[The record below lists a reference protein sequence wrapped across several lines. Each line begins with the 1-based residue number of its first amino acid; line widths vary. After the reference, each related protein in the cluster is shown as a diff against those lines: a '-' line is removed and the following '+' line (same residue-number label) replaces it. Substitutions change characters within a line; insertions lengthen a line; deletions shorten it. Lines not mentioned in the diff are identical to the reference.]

1 MSGAFPVLYEEL
13 PASIYTDPDRFEREF
28 DAVFTRNWLL
38 AGPLDSLPDPGA
50 VAVSLARRDVLVT
63 RSGETVR
70 AFHNVCSHRGSSI
83 VGERC
88 EGERLRC
95 PYHGWVYA
103 LDGSVA
109 AVPGRSRFGSGL
121 DVDACGL
128 PPVAA
133 HVWGGLVWVSL
144 SAAAPSFDTWLGE
157 WAGELARYRT
167 DLQRVFA
174 GRIDVVPLNWKAAVD
189 AFNETYHVSFIHP
202 GSVGRLV
209 NPRAAEFRYGGAHSR
224 GVTPVRQTL
233 AEAQGR
239 RSPGAV
245 AATPSSPLGKDLLPE
260 QAAHHCNY
268 TLFPN
273 TFFNFLSTWAIIL
286 QFDPLDVGSTEIRTW
301 MLVDHSASERHEH
314 ALELQ
319 WTEFSKV
326 LDEDLR
332 SLVAVGRGMRSPAF
346 ERVRLGGEEERLVH
360 FHRTVGT
367 ALGEEQP

>member
-1 MSGAFPVLYEEL
+1 MSDALPVLYDEL
-13 PASIYTDPDRFEREF
+13 PASVYTDPERFRREL
-28 DAVFTRNWLL
+28 DVVFTRSWLL
-38 AGPLDSLPDPGA
+38 AAPFGSLPDPGA
-50 VAVSLARRDVLVT
+50 VAVSLAGRDVVIT

-70 AFHNVCSHRGSSI
+70 AFHNVCSHRGSAV

-88 EGERLRC
+88 DGERLRC
-95 PYHGWVYA
+95 PYHGWTYA
-103 LDGSVA
+103 LDGSLA
-109 AVPGRSRFGSGL
+109 ALPGRSRFGFGL
-121 DVDACGL
+121 DDAACGL

-133 HVWGGLVWVSL
+133 HVWSGLVWVSL
-144 SAAAPSFDTWLGE
+144 DAAAPSFEAWLGE
-157 WAGELARYRT
+157 WAAELARYRT
-167 DLQRVFA
+167 DLQRDFA
-174 GRIDVVPLNWKAAVD
+174 GRVDVVPLNWKAAVD

-239 RSPGAV
+239 RAPGAT
-245 AATPSSPLGKDLLPE
+245 AASPSPPGKDLLPE
-260 QAAHHCNY
+260 QAVHHCNY

-273 TFFNFLSTWAIIL
+273 TFFNFLPTWGIIL
-286 QFDPLDVGSTEIRTW
+286 QFEPLDVGRTEIRTW
-301 MLVDHSASERHEH
+301 MLVDPPASERHEH

-346 ERVRLGGEEERLVH
+346 EKVRLGGEEERLVH
-360 FHRTVGT
+360 FHGVVET
-367 ALGEEQP
+367 ALREGKP